1 MNNYKLQSSSV
12 SESSTEEAFSIAHPA
27 PSSTCCLLSVNKKM
41 FAVKHKLPSAVDKTV
56 TTKLST
62 RQSKSKRR
70 LVKIQMY
77 PPAPQVSVCI
87 TGTRYPLLRRVVQ
100 KLGWK
105 CAREREPWNIYWTD
119 SVFGVE
125 CCRNMRRFQKTNHF
139 PGMIEICRKDL
150 LARNLNRMLKAF
162 PHDYQIFPKTWCLPA
177 DSAAALKFERAHRN
191 CTYILKPDQGAQ
203 GRGIWLTKSLKEINL
218 GERMI
223 CQLYINRPLLIDGFK
238 FDLRIYALL
247 TSIDPL
253 RLYVYNEG
261 LARFATRPYR
271 KPTSDNTANMFMH
284 LTNYSVNRH
293 SQTFCKDEEAG
304 SKRKFSTLN
313 RILVSRG
320 YDVIG
325 LWHRIDDV
333 IAKTILSGWPMLRHN
348 YRVSFPQH
356 DIGHACFEIL
366 GMDILIDET
375 LRPWLLEVNHSPSFH
390 ANEPIDREVK
400 ESLITDTLLM
410 LNVEQCDKRVV
421 MVEDRRRV
429 NMRLQRKLKEIH
441 EMALGI
447 QSGSE
452 VASAKQERTPPEW
465 WMDQVMWE
473 ETHMGGFRRVLP
485 ASEQDAHKYADFF
498 VQPNSGSIY
507 CDTVSSKRREKAAAE
522 QRAML
527 AERVRYPPPVV
538 NSKSASLIKV
548 SASKEIR
555 KISNKS
561 RLRKLRQQFCVDKG
575 YHMTM
580 ISDAEE
586 RQRLSDMTQREYL
599 LESCDVLGSV
609 RNQFYHHNL
618 MTPSDRVQYELEH
631 GIDKGNSRY
640 EEVKM
645 QLELIHRF

>member
-1 MNNYKLQSSSV
+1 
-12 SESSTEEAFSIAHPA
+12 
-27 PSSTCCLLSVNKKM
+27 
-41 FAVKHKLPSAVDKTV
+41 
-56 TTKLST
+56 
-62 RQSKSKRR
+62 
-70 LVKIQMY
+70 
-77 PPAPQVSVCI
+77 
-87 TGTRYPLLRRVVQ
+87 
-100 KLGWK
+100 
-105 CAREREPWNIYWTD
+105 
-119 SVFGVE
+119 
-125 CCRNMRRFQKTNHF
+125 MRRFQKINHF

-150 LARNLNRMLKAF
+150 LARNLNRMLKTF

-177 DSAAALKFERAHRN
+177 DSGAALKFDRTHRN

-203 GRGIWLTKSLKEINL
+203 GRGIWLTKSLKDINL
-218 GERMI
+218 AERMI

-271 KPTSDNTANMFMH
+271 KPTTDNTANMFMH

-313 RILVSRG
+313 RILAASG

-333 IAKTILSGWPMLRHN
+333 IVKTILSGWPMLRHN

-356 DIGHACFEIL
+356 DICPACFEIL
-366 GMDILIDET
+366 GFDIIIDDT

-390 ANEPIDREVK
+390 VNESIDREVK
-400 ESLITDTLLM
+400 ESLITDTFRI
-410 LNVEQCDKRVV
+410 LNVERCDKRIVIA
-421 MVEDRRRV
+421 EDRRRV
-429 NMRLQRKLKEIH
+429 NMRLQRKIKEIH
-441 EMALGI
+441 EIALGI
-447 QSGSE
+447 QSQAGGE
-452 VASAKQERTPPEW
+452 AEAAPPDW
-465 WMDQVMWE
+465 WSDQVLWE

-485 ASEQDAHKYADFF
+485 ANEQDAGKYADFF

-507 CDTVSSKRREKAAAE
+507 GDTVSSKRREKAAAA

-527 AERVRYPPPVV
+527 AERVRYPPAV
-538 NSKSASLIKV
+538 NSKSVTLVKV
-548 SASKEIR
+548 PSSKECHR
-555 KISNKS
+555 KMSARS
-561 RLRKLRQQFCVDKG
+561 RHRKARHQICVDKG
-575 YHMTM
+575 YHMAV
-580 ISDAEE
+580 ISADEE
-586 RQRLSDMTQREYL
+586 RQRLSDMAQREYL
-599 LESCDVLGSV
+599 LDSCDVLANI
-609 RNQFYHHNL
+609 RNEFYRHNL

-631 GIDKGNSRY
+631 GIDRGNSRY